1 MMVEQ
6 EILEA
11 EKSTENNFYNNI
23 KTSDLNSD
31 NESINYSSKS
41 ERLLFNI

>member
-11 EKSTENNFYNNI
+11 EKKQNNSNKNI

-31 NESINYSSKS
+31 SESISDSNKS
-41 ERLLFNI
+41 ERLLFRI